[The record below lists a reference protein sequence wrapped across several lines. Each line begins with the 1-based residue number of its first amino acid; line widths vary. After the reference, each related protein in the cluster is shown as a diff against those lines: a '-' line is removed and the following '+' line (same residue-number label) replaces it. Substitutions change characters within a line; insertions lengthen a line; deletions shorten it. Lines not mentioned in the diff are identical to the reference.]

1 MLKLSGFWL
10 KTALLFLVRSGRST
24 AALSLMVVSAVA
36 MLVFLSALAVGVND
50 AMIRNST
57 GLFAGHISASGLPAR
72 LAPGALAVSGVKA
85 VAKRVPTAG
94 ILTGTAQPKSVM
106 LIGIDPEAER
116 RASAF
121 WRKTVEGSFIS
132 PESRGLFISR
142 ALAEDLAVAAGGTLT
157 FSAGNRETLRTFTVE
172 GIYETGIEPLD
183 RGVAFCTIAA
193 HPEPQQPW
201 TAAVFLEDGVI
212 PDEVVAGY
220 RAGLTEGDRF
230 KSWSELMPD
239 LRQLIDLNY
248 VSMSLVMVLVFGVV
262 SLGIAC
268 AFVIFIMKHVREYAI
283 MKAMGVTP
291 AEMMRLIIME
301 IMLMNCAASLAGI
314 ACGVAAVLLVAGMG
328 GIDLTAFTSY
338 NRYFAVSGV
347 IYPRLTAFSLWSP
360 PALAL
365 VFSLAAALWPALLV
379 ARKKAADILRVG

>member
-1 MLKLSGFWL
+1 M
-10 KTALLFLVRSGRST
+10 ANARS
-24 AALSLMVVSAVA
+24 
-36 MLVFLSALAVGVND
+36 
-50 AMIRNST
+50 
-57 GLFAGHISASGLPAR
+57 
-72 LAPGALAVSGVKA
+72 
-85 VAKRVPTAG
+85 
-94 ILTGTAQPKSVM
+94 
-106 LIGIDPEAER
+106 
-116 RASAF
+116 
-121 WRKTVEGSFIS
+121 
-132 PESRGLFISR
+132 
-142 ALAEDLAVAAGGTLT
+142 
-157 FSAGNRETLRTFTVE
+157 FTVE

-183 RGVAFCTIAA
+183 RGVAFCALAA
-193 HPEPQQPW
+193 HPDSQQPW
-201 TAAVFLEDGVI
+201 SAAVFLEDGVA
-212 PDEVVAGY
+212 PDEVIARY
-220 RAGLTEGDRF
+220 RTGLPEGGMF
-230 KSWSELMPD
+230 TSWDERMPD
-239 LRQLIDLNY
+239 LRQLIELNY

-291 AEMMRLIIME
+291 AEMTRLIIME
-301 IMLMNCAASLAGI
+301 IMLMNGAASLAGI
-314 ACGVAAVLLVAGMG
+314 AAGVVAVLLVGTV

>member
-10 KTALLFLVRSGRST
+10 KTAILFLVRSGRST

-36 MLVFLSALAVGVND
+36 TLIFLSALAVGVND

-57 GLFAGHISASGLPAR
+57 GLFAGHISGYGLPAQ
-72 LAPGALAVSGVKA
+72 LAPGALAGEGVKG
-85 VAKRVPTAG
+85 VAKRVPAAG
-94 ILTGTAQPKSVM
+94 ILSGSGQLTGVV
-106 LIGIDPEAER
+106 LLGIEPEVER
-116 RASAF
+116 SASAF
-121 WRKTVEGSFIS
+121 WKKTVEGSFLS
-132 PESRGLFISR
+132 TQGRGLFISR
-142 ALAEDLAVAAGGTLT
+142 ALAENLAVAVGGTLT
-157 FSAGNRETLRTFTVE
+157 FSARDRSDFREFTVD

-183 RGVAFCTIAA
+183 RGIAFCTLAA
-193 HPEPQQPW
+193 HPDPQQPW
-201 TAAVFLEDGVI
+201 SAAVFLEDGVD
-212 PDEVVAGY
+212 PDDVIARY
-220 RAGLTEGDRF
+220 RTGLPEGDRF
-230 KSWSELMPD
+230 KSWSDLMPD
-239 LRQLIDLNY
+239 LRQLIELNY

-268 AFVIFIMKHVREYAI
+268 AFVIFIMKHMREYGI
-283 MKAMGVTP
+283 MKAMGVT
-291 AEMMRLIIME
+291 AGEMMRLIIME
-301 IMLMNCAASLAGI
+301 IMLMNCAASIVGITAG
-314 ACGVAAVLLVAGMG
+314 VVAVLIVSAI

-365 VFSLAAALWPALLV
+365 VFSLAAALWPAVLV